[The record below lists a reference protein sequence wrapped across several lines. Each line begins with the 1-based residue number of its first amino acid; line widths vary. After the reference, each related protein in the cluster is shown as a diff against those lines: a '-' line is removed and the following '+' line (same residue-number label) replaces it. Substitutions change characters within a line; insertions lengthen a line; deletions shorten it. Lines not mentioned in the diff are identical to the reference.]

1 MGQTNNKQDYRY
13 SIPVNTKLVTS
24 IEEKLAIK
32 KSPDEV
38 SLFKKFMKKRL
49 KNEFTPSFFTE
60 KFHMND
66 SGIGHVSSLINL
78 IYTKNTNTQLKV
90 RSNRTLYEAVFNYD
104 IVEKESKAYD
114 KFSKNMISAM
124 RNFIEGEDKE
134 MDNTLRLSE
143 DMNKKENYLD
153 NEEMENKE
161 EDGNNSYFDKASGS
175 KIRGQNN
182 LNDDTDNDNFMQA
195 FQDIKDDKNN
205 SKIGKG
211 NQYGGN
217 NLNEL
222 GTIKLTEDSF
232 RDKEDNLSNDRKNS
246 QTDSVKL
253 HFYSNKKNTNG
264 TGTNKNKNK
273 NNTIF
278 LDKSKM
284 GETKKKHKKN
294 PKKAPLVN
302 IKINLK
308 DIIKQ
313 DVYETSTLDPKDRF
327 KTNKS
332 KSPPKQNAINKSTLN
347 DVNNLTTIKAD
358 VSQVNINDGSFLEIV
373 DCLVQP
379 NKKESDR
386 IHSRTP
392 KRKNN
397 ANKVYKS
404 SEKNQTLYKSKVYNS
419 KNMK

>member
-1 MGQTNNKQDYRY
+1 MGQANNKNNYRY
-13 SIPVNTKLVTS
+13 SIPVNTQLVS
-24 IEEKLAIK
+24 CIGEKLAIK

-49 KNEFTPSFFTE
+49 KNEFTPSYFSE

-66 SGIGHVSSLINL
+66 SGISHVSSLINL

-124 RNFIEGEDKE
+124 RMFIDGEDKD

-153 NEEMENKE
+153 NEEMENKQE
-161 EDGNNSYFDKASGS
+161 EDNNSYFEKTSGS

-182 LNDDTDNDNFMQA
+182 LNDDTDNENFMQA
-195 FQDIKDDKNN
+195 FQEIKEDKNN

-222 GTIKLTEDSF
+222 GTLKLTEDSF
-232 RDKEDNLSNDRKNS
+232 KDKDDNLSNDRKNS

-253 HFYSNKKNTNG
+253 HFYSNKKNANG
-264 TGTNKNKNK
+264 TGINQE
-273 NNTIF
+273 NTIYF
-278 LDKSKM
+278 NKSKM

-313 DVYETSTLDPKDRF
+313 DVYETSVLSPKERF
-327 KTNKS
+327 KSNKS
-332 KSPPKQNAINKSTLN
+332 KSPPKQSTINKSTLN

-404 SEKNQTLYKSKVYNS
+404 NEKNQTLYKSKVYTS